1 MSHPISATAL
11 VGVGYVDGPYAH
23 TLSIVLLTISVGG
36 AGMTQ
41 AGFMVNHLDLAPKY
55 AGVLLGITN
64 SFGTIPGFFAPQ
76 VTDMITTAD
85 PDTEP
90 EKLKQ
95 QWQTVF
101 YISAAVYAFGIV
113 FYMTFAEGEL
123 QPWADGVKR
132 TR

>member
-1 MSHPISATAL
+1 MKSDVVT
-11 VGVGYVDGPYAH
+11 
-23 TLSIVLLTISVGG
+23 
-36 AGMTQ
+36 
-41 AGFMVNHLDLAPKY
+41 N
-55 AGVLLGITN
+55 LGLQVTN

-101 YISAAVYAFGIV
+101 YITAAVYAFGVV

-132 TR
+132 IPGKRIRTR